1 MNTITKLI
9 SKLSF
14 ICLGIILIYG
24 CSSQKE
30 SVANRGLQNL
40 SAKYN
45 YIYNSNILLNTYQDE
60 LSKNNADNY
69 DNLLAV
75 YIAPP
80 PIDYLNATAKTK
92 ELEDITKKAQSIIA
106 EKNLSNYIDEAYIL
120 LGKTNFYN
128 SEYFN
133 AVAYFSY
140 TARAFK
146 ADKKVHLKALNWKA
160 RSLMQMNDFAAAAK
174 VLDTVKIYL
183 DSVKSNKAEPLATL
197 AQMSIYKYQYKE
209 AISYIKLAIKEASEI
224 QSRTRWPYILAQ
236 LYERE
241 KEYNLSLRN
250 YTKVENSNAPFEMYF
265 NAKLSKIRIN
275 DALNKLT
282 TNRKQALLKLLKDD
296 KNLDYT
302 DQIYYEVAEDYYADK
317 DFAKAI
323 NYYQLSAQKSTIN
336 PYQKGLS
343 YLKIAELNFKDLRDY
358 VNAKLYYDSAI
369 TTLPKTY
376 PNYESIV
383 SKGQNLGFL
392 TERYQIISEQD
403 TLQAIAKLNEQDRAK
418 KLDIMFEPKKEAE
431 VASSDANNLSRNT
444 PTTNRASGEPDGT
457 FYFGNLNA
465 ISKGFADFKKRWGNR
480 PIDDNWRQSVKSSGQ
495 INQQNQAST
504 IGNSKD
510 ASDSGQVSLAVT
522 KAEEIKKYMALLPL
536 TQDQLTKS
544 NQQIIDAYFEIAGFY
559 QQVINDQKEAVR
571 IYELLLERFPQN
583 NHLETIYYSLY
594 LGYKDTNQAKADI
607 YRNLVLSKFP
617 NSLFAKTILDPNF
630 SLKQNAL
637 DLELSKLY
645 NSTFESYV
653 EKDFEKVISSVNE
666 INQRFPGNNLQA
678 QFDYLK
684 AIAIGR
690 TQNVDSLLTAF
701 NEIITEYPDDQL
713 INPLT
718 KEHVAYIIANLS
730 SFKARKIALLDFDP
744 SEPPFVSKPV
754 FSSVVKP
761 TPSPVKTVDTLIEE
775 KPKEILAQT
784 SVKPPITTDKSV
796 PEAKLDVKIEPLKPV
811 VEKKED
817 LKNEQTV
824 TVNPTAV
831 AEPVKTTAAVTP
843 AKNEPIKP
851 VLNNIFSLA
860 ESKTYFYV
868 IAVADASL
876 NVSSSRFG
884 IGQFNRGT
892 YGEENLKHQLI
903 ELEQDQLIYVGD
915 FNTLQAVKAYYAGIT
930 SLLPKVMKVPLGSYA
945 GFYISKENFSKLKNK
960 ETITQY
966 LEFFKNNY

>member
-1 MNTITKLI
+1 MNNITNLF

-14 ICLGIILIYG
+14 ICLGIILVYG
-24 CSSQKE
+24 CSSQRE
-30 SVANRGLQNL
+30 TVANRGLQNL

-45 YIYNSNILLNTYQDE
+45 YIYNSNILLDTYQEE
-60 LSKNNADNY
+60 LSRTNADNY
-69 DNLLAV
+69 DNLLAI

-80 PIDYLNATAKTK
+80 PIDYLNPTAKAR

-140 TARAFK
+140 TSRAFK
-146 ADKKVHLKALNWKA
+146 TDKKVFLKALNWKA
-160 RSLMQMNDFAAAAK
+160 RSLMQMNELAAATK
-174 VLDTVKIYL
+174 VLDTVKTYL

-197 AQMSIYKYQYKE
+197 AQMSIYKSDYKE
-209 AISYIKLAIKEASEI
+209 AISYLKLAIKETSEI

-241 KEYNLSLRN
+241 KDYNLSLRN

-282 TNRKQALLKLLKDD
+282 TNRKQELLKLLKDD

-343 YLKIAELNFKDLRDY
+343 YLKIAELDFKDLRDY

-392 TERYQIISEQD
+392 TERYQIIAEQD
-403 TLQAIAKLNEQDRAK
+403 TLQAIAKLSEEDRAK
-418 KLDIMFEPKKEAE
+418 KLDVMFEPKKETE
-431 VASSDANNLSRNT
+431 VANANVNNPSGNT
-444 PTTNRASGEPDGT
+444 PIANSNAGEQGGT

-465 ISKGFADFKKRWGNR
+465 ISKGFADFRKRWGNR
-480 PIDDNWRQSVKSSGQ
+480 QLNDNWRQSVKSSGQ
-495 INQQNQAST
+495 INQQNQNAT
-504 IGNSKD
+504 ISSAKDGADSSKVD
-510 ASDSGQVSLAVT
+510 LAAT
-522 KAEEIKKYMALLPL
+522 KAEEIKKYIALLPVTPEL
-536 TQDQLTKS
+536 LTKS
-544 NQQIIDAYFEIAGFY
+544 NQQIIDAYFEIANFY
-559 QQVINDQKEAVR
+559 QQVINDQEEAVR

-583 NHLETIYYSLY
+583 NHLEKIYYSLY

-607 YRNLVLSKFP
+607 YKNLVLTKYP

-637 DLELSKLY
+637 DIELNKLY
-645 NSTFESYV
+645 NSTFESYLD
-653 EKDFEKVISSVNE
+653 KDFEKVISSVDE
-666 INQRFPGNNLQA
+666 VNQRFPGNNLQA

-690 TQNVDSLLTAF
+690 TQHVDSLLTAF
-701 NEIITEYPDDQL
+701 NKIITDYPEDQL

-730 SFKARKIALLDFDP
+730 SFKARKIALLDFDIL
-744 SEPPFVSKPV
+744 EPPFISKTV
-754 FSSVVKP
+754 LSSVVKP
-761 TPSPVKTVDTLIEE
+761 TTPLVTDPIVEE
-775 KPKEILAQT
+775 KPKEILAQNA
-784 SVKPPITTDKSV
+784 KPPLASATQAT
-796 PEAKLDVKIEPLKPV
+796 PEAKLDIKIEPLKPV
-811 VEKKED
+811 VQKD
-817 LKNEQTV
+817 TTKNEQVIAT
-824 TVNPTAV
+824 TTKT
-831 AEPVKTTAAVTP
+831 EDVK
-843 AKNEPIKP
+843 KEPIKP
-851 VLNNIFSLA
+851 VVNNIFSLA
-860 ESKTYFYV
+860 ESNSYFYV

-884 IGQFNRGT
+884 IGQFNRGSHA
-892 YGEENLKHQLI
+892 EENLKHQLI

-915 FNTLQAVKAYYAGIT
+915 FSTLKNVKAYYAGIT

>member
-1 MNTITKLI
+1 MT
-9 SKLSF
+9 
-14 ICLGIILIYG
+14 
-24 CSSQKE
+24 
-30 SVANRGLQNL
+30 NRGLQNL

-45 YIYNSNILLNTYQDE
+45 YIYNSNILLETYQEE
-60 LSKNNADNY
+60 LSRTNADNY
-69 DNLLAV
+69 DNLLAI

-92 ELEDITKKAQSIIA
+92 ELEDITKKAQAIIA

-140 TARAFK
+140 TSRAFK
-146 ADKKVHLKALNWKA
+146 ADKKVYLKALNWKA
-160 RSLMQMNDFAAAAK
+160 RSLMQMNDLAAASK
-174 VLDTVKIYL
+174 VLDTVKTYL

-209 AISYIKLAIKEASEI
+209 AISYLKLAIKAASDI

-241 KEYNLSLRN
+241 KDYNLSLRN

-317 DFAKAI
+317 DFAKAVD
-323 NYYQLSAQKSTIN
+323 YYQLSAQKSTIN

-403 TLQAIAKLNEQDRAK
+403 TLQAIAKLSEQDRAK
-418 KLDIMFEPKKEAE
+418 KLDIMFEPKKQAE
-431 VASSDANNLSRNT
+431 VVSSDVNNPSRNT
-444 PTTNRASGEPDGT
+444 PMTNRAAGQPEAT

-465 ISKGFADFKKRWGNR
+465 ISIGFADFKKRWGNR
-480 PIDDNWRQSVKSSGQ
+480 QLSDNWRQSVKSSGQ
-495 INQQNQAST
+495 INQQNQNTALSNNKD
-504 IGNSKD
+504 GADSSQVNSV
-510 ASDSGQVSLAVT
+510 AN
-522 KAEEIKKYMALLPL
+522 KAEEIKKYLALLPV
-536 TQDQLTKS
+536 TPEQLTKS
-544 NQQIIDAYFEIAGFY
+544 NQQIIDAYFEIANFY
-559 QQVINDQKEAVR
+559 QQVVNDQKEAVR

-594 LGYKDTNQAKADI
+594 LGYKDTNPEKADT
-607 YRNLVLSKFP
+607 YKNLVLTQYP

-645 NSTFESYV
+645 NSTFESYL

-666 INQRFPGNNLQA
+666 VNQRFPGNNLQA

-701 NEIITEYPDDQL
+701 NAIIKDYPEDQL

-718 KEHVAYIIANLS
+718 KEHVAYIIANLP
-730 SFKARKIALLDFDP
+730 SFKTRKIALLDFDP
-744 SEPPFVSKPV
+744 SEPPFISKPV
-754 FSSVVKP
+754 FSSVVNP
-761 TPSPVKTVDTLIEE
+761 TPSPVKTTDSLIEN

-784 SVKPPITTDKSV
+784 SSKQALTTGQPVS
-796 PEAKLDVKIEPLKPV
+796 EAKLDVKIEPLKPV
-811 VEKKED
+811 TEKKED
-817 LKNEQTV
+817 VKSEQTV
-824 TVNPTAV
+824 AVNPSAV
-831 AEPVKTTAAVTP
+831 TDSAKTTPATVTP
-843 AKNEPIKP
+843 VTKEPIKP
-851 VLNNIFSLA
+851 IVNNIFSLD

-892 YGEENLKHQLI
+892 YAEENLKHQLI

-915 FNTLQAVKAYYAGIT
+915 FNTLKDVKAYYAGIT
-930 SLLPKVMKVPLGSYA
+930 AILSKVMKIPLGSYA

>member
-1 MNTITKLI
+1 M
-9 SKLSF
+9 
-14 ICLGIILIYG
+14 
-24 CSSQKE
+24 
-30 SVANRGLQNL
+30 ANRGLQNL

-45 YIYNSNILLNTYQDE
+45 YIYNSNILLSTYQEE
-60 LSKNNADNY
+60 LSRTNADNY

-75 YIAPP
+75 YIAPAS
-80 PIDYLNATAKTK
+80 IDYLNSTAKAK

-106 EKNLSNYIDEAYIL
+106 EKNLSNYLDEAYML

-133 AVAYFSY
+133 AVAYFNY
-140 TARAFK
+140 TTRAFK
-146 ADKKVHLKALNWKA
+146 KDKKVYLTALNWKA
-160 RSLMQMNDFAAAAK
+160 RSLMQMNELASATK
-174 VLDTVKIYL
+174 VLDTVKRYL

-197 AQMSIYKYQYKE
+197 AQMSIYKHQYKE
-209 AISYIKLAIKEASEI
+209 AISYIKLAIKETSGI

-275 DALNKLT
+275 HALNKLT

-317 DFAKAI
+317 DFEKAI
-323 NYYQLSAQKSTIN
+323 NFYQLSAQKSTIN

-358 VNAKLYYDSAI
+358 VNAKLYYDSAV

-383 SKGQNLGFL
+383 SKGQNLEFL

-403 TLQAIAKLNEQDRAK
+403 TLQAIAKLNEVDRAK
-418 KLDIMFEPKKEAE
+418 KLDIKFEPKKE
-431 VASSDANNLSRNT
+431 VAVLTNNASRNNQT
-444 PTTNRASGEPDGT
+444 SNRASGELNGT

-465 ISKGFADFKKRWGNR
+465 ISKGFQDFKKKWGNR
-480 PIDDNWRQSVKSSGQ
+480 LLADNWRQSVKSSGQ
-495 INQQNQAST
+495 ISQQNQAST
-504 IGNSKD
+504 LSNTKTDTDSSKI
-510 ASDSGQVSLAVT
+510 SLTVN
-522 KAEEIKKYMALLPL
+522 KAEEIKKYIALLPL
-536 TQDQLTKS
+536 TAEQLTKS

-559 QQVINDQKEAVR
+559 QQVIKDQQEAVR
-571 IYELLLERFPQN
+571 VYELLLERFPQN

-594 LGYKDTNQAKADI
+594 LGYKDTNQVKADI
-607 YRNLVLSKFP
+607 YKNLVLSKFP

-637 DLELSKLY
+637 DIELNKLY
-645 NSTFESYV
+645 NSTFESYL
-653 EKDFEKVISSVNE
+653 EKDFEKIISSVNE
-666 INQRFPGNNLQA
+666 INQRFPNNNLQA

-701 NEIITEYPDDQL
+701 NQIITEYPDDQL

-718 KEHVAYIIANLS
+718 KEHVAYIITNLP

-744 SEPPFVSKPV
+744 SEPPFISSKPV
-754 FSSVVKP
+754 LSSIVKP
-761 TPSPVKTVDTLIEE
+761 AALPTKTVDTVIEN

-784 SVKPPITTDKSV
+784 LTKSTTLPV
-796 PEAKLDVKIEPLKPV
+796 QTIPEAKVDIKIEPLKPV
-811 VEKKED
+811 VVKKEEA
-817 LKNEQTV
+817 KSEQ
-824 TVNPTAV
+824 AV
-831 AEPVKTTAAVTP
+831 AVTPPAITEPLKATTEITAP
-843 AKNEPIKP
+843 AKNEPVKP
-851 VLNNIFSLA
+851 VINNIFSLA

-892 YGEENLKHQLI
+892 HAEENLKHQLI
-903 ELEQDQLIYVGD
+903 ELEEDQLIYVGD
-915 FNTLQAVKAYYAGIT
+915 FGTLKEVKAYSAGIT
-930 SLLPKVMKVPLGSYA
+930 SLLPKVMKVPVGAYA

-960 ETITQY
+960 QTITQY
-966 LEFFKNNY
+966 LDFFKSNY